1 MLWGAYNGLFLTL
14 DRLFLRDALQRCGK
28 LVATSVTLFI
38 VMIGWAIFRSENTA
52 HIAPFLAALFGKSQ
66 ASGVLEVPPEVPLA
80 LVLGAV
86 ISLFPATRLYP
97 WLVRAARTT
106 CLAARAH
113 HRRAARDLSAGAGAR
128 VRGAVPALHLF
139 QVLTMSR
146 FALSR
151 PLIRLIVGASLAL
164 LPLVSA
170 WNLLMPNRQIQ
181 IGPTLG
187 GVTNEMPV
195 VFSWSAIRDGSFQKA
210 VANRVT
216 EAFALRRMLIRINNE
231 VRMELFGELT
241 APHVVRGARGQLI
254 ERTLSGRLLHAHRGP
269 GRGACGEKHS
279 KAEGYPELLSSAAV
293 ACSSTCCRR
302 RRRRICRSISSTRCP
317 ARARRPRGQ
326 NSSRE
331 YVAAL
336 KQAGI
341 NVLDTATLIH
351 QLKGAYDF
359 DLFPQGGVHWNDVG
373 GARAVTAIVDEINRQ
388 AGRPIVPSFTFTYA
402 LSRPV
407 GADRELADL
416 LNVFFPPLAYLTP
429 KVRYTTSAPCADHPA
444 RLLEIAMVGSSF
456 SDLPARILIEHNC
469 LARLNFYYYA
479 RLGRFGGTPYRELQR
494 NLGEAEMRPMRDA
507 RIMILEEN
515 EAFAARNGYVDIL
528 RDIVTK
534 P

>member
-1 MLWGAYNGLFLTL
+1 MN
-14 DRLFLRDALQRCGK
+14 RL
-28 LVATSVTLFI
+28 S
-38 VMIGWAIFRSENTA
+38 
-52 HIAPFLAALFGKSQ
+52 
-66 ASGVLEVPPEVPLA
+66 
-80 LVLGAV
+80 
-86 ISLFPATRLYP
+86 
-97 WLVRAARTT
+97 
-106 CLAARAH
+106 
-113 HRRAARDLSAGAGAR
+113 
-128 VRGAVPALHLF
+128 
-139 QVLTMSR
+139 
-146 FALSR
+146 LSR

-170 WNLLMPNRQIQ
+170 WNLLMPARQIQ

-187 GVTNEMPV
+187 GVTDEMPV

-254 ERTLSGRLLHAHRGP
+254 GRTYLDDYCTRTEGQGAELAAKNIPKLRDIQNYYA
-269 GRGACGEKHS
+269 GRGGLFVYVLSPS
-279 KAEGYPELLSSAAV
+279 KAAHLPEYFVDKVPCPSTPAARTKF
-293 ACSSTCCRR
+293 A
-302 RRRRICRSISSTRCP
+302 
-317 ARARRPRGQ
+317 G
-326 NSSRE
+326 E

-336 KQAGI
+336 RDAGI

-359 DLFPQGGVHWNDVG
+359 DLFPQGGEHWNDVG
-373 GARAVTAIVDEINRQ
+373 GARAVSALVDEINRQ
-388 AGRPIVPSFTFTYA
+388 AGREIVPPFTFTYT
-402 LSRPV
+402 LSSAA
-407 GADRELADL
+407 GADRELVDL

-429 KVRYTTSAPCADHPA
+429 KVRYTTSAPCVDHPA
-444 RLLEIAMVGSSF
+444 RLIDIEMVGSSF
-456 SDLPARILIEHNC
+456 SHLPAGILIQHNC
-469 LARLNFYYYA
+469 LSRLNLYYYA

-507 RIMILEEN
+507 KIMILEEN